1 MSTPS
6 LAGLLRKTTLA
17 ALVTLVLLAAVVASS
32 SASPSAAV
40 QDPERN
46 ATTPTGWHFWVGQTK
61 AQIDKLADQAG
72 ERVVDV
78 NVDSV
83 SPLRFSAVLVRNTG
97 AYARI
102 GGWSYGSEGAV
113 TNKIKATKGRLIDLE
128 PYTDQGKRR
137 FAYAW
142 VKNSGDSGKGWHWN
156 YDLSVKG
163 VIKEI
168 NKYKVRLIDLST
180 YVVDGKRRYSYIGI
194 DNQGVDAKAWWWYV
208 NVTPKFVQ
216 QQAQAHGARLIDVER
231 PKAGR
236 MTVIMQRNDES
247 AYSRHVYDY
256 TLSDL
261 LRFQASNGLR
271 ITDLERYSKSGSPRY
286 AASLI
291 DNASAENRRIRSI
304 WRSSTMANAPNGTDA
319 WFGIYAKEVEG
330 SVDVGLAN
338 TKPYQPLSV
347 LKLIPHLYVMDLLDK
362 DPGLDLLDQPNGITW
377 RALKG
382 KPDEIWCRLRDKG
395 KKTQIYS
402 ETLRKT
408 LTRGLGESLN
418 RAHEALLN
426 KYGSATINARI
437 HGMGLTHTNVYP
449 GCQQPAGKKDWTYN
463 RSTLTELGE
472 LFEHVDDRT
481 FFPHNWSNVM
491 GEFYGLMA
499 NWGTTGIKNVVVDEA
514 AKAGKPGIVN
524 TFMSRVTIDGK
535 GGGTLLP
542 QSDGTYNG
550 GRGFFGRVQLPFR
563 TGPRGQSTIIK
574 TFVGGYFVDNFKA
587 PCNEDTAANSQSQ
600 ACRDWKTKQN
610 ATYDLFMG
618 EPYRL
623 AIRRAIATWPR
634 AA

>member
-1 MSTPS
+1 MFTGTP
-6 LAGLLRKTTLA
+6 AGLIRTTILA
-17 ALVTLVLLAAVVASS
+17 ALAAFVLVGATVGASQ
-32 SASPSAAV
+32 ATTAAAV

-46 ATTPTGWHFWVGQTK
+46 ATTPTGWHLWVGQTRVK
-61 AQIDKLADQAG
+61 IDKLANQAG

-83 SPLRFSAVLVRNTG
+83 TPLRFSAVLVRNAG
-97 AYARI
+97 PYART
-102 GGWSYGSEGAV
+102 GGWSLGSEASV
-113 TNKIKATKGRLIDLE
+113 TNKINAEKGRLIDLD
-128 PYTDQGKRR
+128 PYTDHGKRR
-137 FAYAW
+137 FAYVW
-142 VKNSGDSGKGWHWN
+142 VKNSGDAGKGWHWN

-180 YVVDGKRRYSYIGI
+180 YLVDGKRRYSYIGI
-194 DNQGVDAKAWWWYV
+194 ANQGIDTRAWWWYV
-208 NVTPKFVQ
+208 NVTPEFVQ

-231 PKAGR
+231 PSAGR

-261 LRFQASNGLR
+261 LRFQASNGMR
-271 ITDLERYSKSGSPRY
+271 ITDLERYSKNGKTRY

-304 WRSSTMANAPNGTDA
+304 WRASTMANAPNGTDA
-319 WFGIYAKEVEG
+319 WFGIYAKEVKG

-338 TKPYQPLSV
+338 TGPYQPLSV

-362 DPGLDLLDQPNGITW
+362 DPGLDMLDQPKGITW

-402 ETLRKT
+402 ETLRMT

-437 HGMGLTHTNVYP
+437 HGLGLTHTNVYP
-449 GCQQPAGKKDWTYN
+449 GCKQAAGKKDWTSN
-463 RSTLTELGE
+463 RSTMSALRELY
-472 LFEHVDDRT
+472 EHVADKT
-481 FFPHNWSNVM
+481 FFPNHWQQVS

-499 NWGTTGIKNVVVDEA
+499 NRGTNGIKTVVTSEA
-514 AKAGKPGIVN
+514 AQAGKSGIVN
-524 TFMSRVTIDGK
+524 SFMSSVTLNGK

-542 QSDGTYNG
+542 QKDGTYQG
-550 GRGFFGRVQLPFR
+550 GRGFFGRLELPFR
-563 TGPRGQSTIIK
+563 TGPRGQSTTIK

-587 PCNEDTAANSQSQ
+587 PCNEDTAASSRNQ
-600 ACRDWKTKQN
+600 ACRNWKTMQN
-610 ATYDLFMG
+610 ATYDLFTG

-634 AA
+634 A